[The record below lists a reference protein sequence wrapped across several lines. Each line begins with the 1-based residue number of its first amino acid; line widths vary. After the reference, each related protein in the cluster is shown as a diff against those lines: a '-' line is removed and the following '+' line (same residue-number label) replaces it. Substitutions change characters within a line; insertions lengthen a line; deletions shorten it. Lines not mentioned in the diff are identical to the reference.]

1 MLAYCSASFGSG
13 RAFLGVPCAA
23 VFPQTLC
30 SLQRPPCQG
39 GNFLLS
45 FKGFPRQPVLWPG
58 ETLLLKCIELFCRAL
73 PCKWILGFGWVF
85 SFLVLLCSCSFLFVP
100 LNYRKGER
108 TYYRGTLSGNGL
120 FCRSCAKTTALF
132 TSEFLPFLQGY
143 QPQGGTSY
151 GQVTINQY
159 TAFEK
164 FVCHGTAK
172 GGRY

>member
-1 MLAYCSASFGSG
+1 VQLYFHKHYALYRG
-13 RAFLGVPCAA
+13 LLVK
-23 VFPQTLC
+23 VVI
-30 SLQRPPCQG
+30 
-39 GNFLLS
+39 LS

-143 QPQGGTSY
+143 QPQAGTSY
-151 GQVTINQY
+151 GQVTISQSLVTVQHVCDVPIY
-159 TAFEK
+159 VLRILL
-164 FVCHGTAK
+164 FVS
-172 GGRY
+172 